1 MSTKS
6 DIESDIISSQLGLV
20 FKGDFLAIVEQIEI
34 ICNFGLT
41 SGKALYRRLVAVYNW
56 VAISFFS
63 PNKFSL

>member
-20 FKGDFLAIVEQIEI
+20 FKVDFLAIVEHRDI

-41 SGKALYRRLVAVYNW
+41 TSKAVYRRLVAVNNW